1 MARPST
7 SQRNYMQNKVVDKVR
22 GFKITLQLL
31 TLYKCFHNFDSFKG
45 VFLWHVK
52 IAVFKLQQQFSC

>member
-1 MARPST
+1 MFRPSN
-7 SQRNYMQNKVVDKVR
+7 SQRRYLENKVVDKLR

-45 VFLWHVK
+45 VFLCHVR
-52 IAVFKLQQQFSC
+52 IAVLKLQQQFSC